1 LAKLTIDG
9 NSLRLYTTCNA
20 RADTEKEIKMA
31 NEALVTAVENL
42 YDAIESNSIAG
53 SAGSYQGNTVVDS
66 LELISMAL
74 NEIDNTLKKIEAK
87 M

>member
-1 LAKLTIDG
+1 MT
-9 NSLRLYTTCNA
+9 
-20 RADTEKEIKMA
+20 KEVD
-31 NEALVTAVENL
+31 LVTAVENL

-53 SAGSYQGNTVVDS
+53 SQGSYQGNTVVDS